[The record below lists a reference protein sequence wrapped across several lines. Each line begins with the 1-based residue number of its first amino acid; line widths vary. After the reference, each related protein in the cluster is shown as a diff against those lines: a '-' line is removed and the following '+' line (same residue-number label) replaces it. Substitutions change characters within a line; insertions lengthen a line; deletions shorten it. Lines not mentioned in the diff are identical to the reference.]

1 MDAAARGC
9 DRACWD
15 ADGGGQRGIYAVI
28 EKAPASIIIPLERTG
43 EFLYLIEQF
52 RYPVQRRFKE
62 FPQGTWEIADA
73 VPEEL
78 AQGELRE
85 ETGLIAGRMTWL
97 GEHWIAYGAMRQNQH
112 VYLAEELTMGE
123 PDPDPEEQ
131 DLTVHRASVAE
142 FERMVLASEIMDNC
156 SVAAWGLYKI

>member
-1 MDAAARGC
+1 LSAAGNPAR
-9 DRACWD
+9 A
-15 ADGGGQRGIYAVI
+15 RGIYAVL
-28 EKAPASIIIPLERTG
+28 EKDPASIIIPLERTDEG

-78 AQGELRE
+78 ARGELRE
-85 ETGLIAGRMTWL
+85 ETGLTAGRMTRL
-97 GEHWIAYGAMRQNQH
+97 GEHWIAYGAIRQNQH

-131 DLTVHRASVAE
+131 DLTVHRVSVAE
-142 FERMVLASEIMDNC
+142 FDGWCLRARLWT
-156 SVAAWGLYKI
+156 VARWGLYRVWRERQ